1 MKMQFFRSPSL
12 AVLLLSAGL
21 AWQIST
27 SAADPRPPVEEGIIP
42 EHGKYT
48 RAYQSDWSKLPAG
61 DVLAKKDVSNV
72 QFQEVTGEQAKREW
86 RGEKRVVISNLNL
99 KVKWDH
105 PKPDKFGTT
114 LFYVEDAGE
123 VVIENLNI
131 ISADPDYRQY
141 HTIYI
146 EGAERVIIRNLY
158 LAGTV
163 QSYHIRLEG
172 CKEVLIDGVEIA
184 GIDYNGTGRRR
195 LGGGIWIN
203 NGDGKPGQ
211 APLTAKHPKLPG
223 WQVVQNC
230 YLHDNSESDGT
241 ERNQDAVLVHSAG
254 DGLLF
259 NCVVENWMRHT
270 ADASFD
276 LSFRRG
282 EPEFQDRFFR
292 IERNIIKNATFYKSV
307 GNVPGPNMLFW
318 ANNLFINSTYAD
330 YHRGAADSVFV
341 NNTYIFDLE
350 KAPENLRG
358 LAMRGSEGYCC
369 LWGYSGPTA
378 LSNGLLFK
386 PGGRFFMFYQ
396 NAEPPEDKYHFFVPN
411 HNLYAVGNA
420 STAWLRTAQRG
431 VVFATLDAWREAT
444 SQDKD
449 SLQIDGGP
457 EIFADYA
464 KGDYRPVIGAV
475 PPGVPNPHFL
485 KPGDPRQKVDRD
497 FYGVLRSEAKELVPG
512 AFCATPS
519 PEK

>member
-1 MKMQFFRSPSL
+1 M
-12 AVLLLSAGL
+12 
-21 AWQIST
+21 
-27 SAADPRPPVEEGIIP
+27 
-42 EHGKYT
+42 
-48 RAYQSDWSKLPAG
+48 
-61 DVLAKKDVSNV
+61 

-86 RGEKRVVISNLNL
+86 RGEKKVVISNLNL
-99 KVKWDH
+99 KVKWDS

-114 LFYVEDAGE
+114 LFYVEDAEE
-123 VVIENLNI
+123 VVIENLSI

-158 LAGTV
+158 LAGTL

-184 GIDYNGTGRRR
+184 GIDYNGTGRHR

-211 APLTAKHPKLPG
+211 VPLTAKHPKLPG
-223 WQVVQNC
+223 WQIVQNC
-230 YLHDNSESDGT
+230 FIHDNTESDGT
-241 ERNQDAVLVHSAG
+241 ERNQDAILLHSAG
-254 DGLLF
+254 EGILF
-259 NCVVENWMRHT
+259 NCVVENWMRQT

-282 EPEFQDRFFR
+282 EPEFQDHFFR
-292 IERNIIKNATFYKSV
+292 VERNIIKNATFYKSV
-307 GNVPGPNMLFW
+307 GNVPGPNTLFW

-330 YHRGAADSVFV
+330 YHRGASDSVFA

-358 LAMRGSEGYCC
+358 LAMRGSEGYSC
-369 LWGYSGPTA
+369 LWGYSGPTS

-386 PGGRFFMFYQ
+386 PSGRFFMFYQ

-411 HNLYAVGNA
+411 HNLYAVGGA
-420 STAWLRTAQRG
+420 STTWLRTAQRG
-431 VVFATLDAWREAT
+431 VVFPTLDAWRAAT
-444 SQDKD
+444 SQDAD
-449 SLQIDGGP
+449 SLMSDAGP
-457 EIFADYA
+457 SLFADYA
-464 KGDYRPVIGAV
+464 KEDYRPRAGAV
-475 PPGVPNPHFL
+475 APGVADPSFL
-485 KPGDPRQKVDRD
+485 KPSDPRRTVDRD
-497 FYGVLRSEAKELVPG
+497 FYGVLRSETKELVPG
-512 AFCATPS
+512 AFCATPV